1 MTWKPLVTAA
11 ILMSVP
17 VTSNAQTVA
26 IRTYN
31 NYGISA
37 ADLAAARPHVEAV
50 FARTGI
56 EVSWIDCW
64 YRDQEVAGAAAV
76 CRQPLKANELILRLQ
91 GASPLPG
98 KRFVSMGFALVNTP
112 EGVPFL
118 ATVFAD
124 LVRSVSRDAHLDF
137 SLLLGRAI
145 AHEIGHLLLDD
156 NRHAERGL
164 MRGGWSHVEL
174 RQNAESDWTFA
185 ADEAS
190 VIRTAAA
197 LRTSAALRAGN

>member
-1 MTWKPLVTAA
+1 MAWKPLVVAA
-11 ILMSVP
+11 TLMTVP
-17 VTSNAQTVA
+17 VASNAQTVTV
-26 IRTYN
+26 RTYN
-31 NYGISA
+31 NYGVSA
-37 ADLAAARPHVEAV
+37 ADLAAARPHVESV

-64 YRDQEVAGAAAV
+64 YRDQEVAGAAAA
-76 CRQPLKANELILRLQ
+76 CRQPLKPNELILRLQ

-98 KRFVSMGFALVNTP
+98 KRLVSMGFALVNTP

-118 ATVFAD
+118 ATIFAD
-124 LVRSVSRDAHLDF
+124 LVRSVSRDTHLDF

-145 AHEIGHLLLDD
+145 AHEIGHLLLDN

-185 ADEAS
+185 ADEAA
-190 VIRTAAA
+190 VILTAAA
-197 LRTSAALRAGN
+197 LRASAALRAGN